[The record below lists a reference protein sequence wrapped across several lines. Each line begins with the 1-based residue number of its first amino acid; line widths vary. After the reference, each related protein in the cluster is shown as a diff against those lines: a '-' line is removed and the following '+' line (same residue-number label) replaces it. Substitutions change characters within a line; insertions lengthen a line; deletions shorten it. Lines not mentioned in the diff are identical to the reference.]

1 MKTGYIQ
8 IFSNQAAT
16 FNHPKNYDEKV
27 KVRAFEFSEVP
38 EWVLQSVMFKA
49 LTKSN
54 KIRLIN
60 GKSDISKIEEAGKIE
75 SGKITE
81 AIDTA
86 ETTPETV
93 ETAAV
98 AENNPDPYAN
108 LKNKQLYDLCVER
121 GIDVEMHQSRRYYL
135 DKLNQQ

>member
-75 SGKITE
+75 SSKITE

-86 ETTPETV
+86 EITQ
-93 ETAAV
+93 ETAT
-98 AENNPDPYAN
+98 ETEKNEDMYAN
-108 LKNKQLYDLCVER
+108 MKNKQLYDLCVER